1 MNLIQEKLNG
11 FVQKTFFK
19 KKYIQ
24 MSQMLYIKNIEKAAK
39 QLNEQNINDQQNKY
53 TVLVLDFHLKKDI
66 EESLSQYLKFMEE
79 KAQIFT
85 NISSLYLNL
94 GQTGCNFTLLMEF
107 LKPFCNHH
115 AQQKIKYLNIEFSE
129 NNTFKDTP
137 EVYNKFINFLANCV
151 NLEGACLNF
160 NNSQL
165 PICQIFEGI
174 TLLAVKTLHYNICQ
188 NNLNFFRTMFSR
200 RFYFENLQELM
211 INLNSSNES
220 QSIDKQLLLN
230 IQQSLLKAHK
240 LRQLYL
246 NLEKNSIKDRDLL
259 LIQDIF
265 ANLPQLQNIQLYL
278 AYNQISDE
286 GVEFLL
292 EKFTCTQQIQY
303 IVLDFRQNN
312 ISNLGYLNIVNTLN
326 KMPQLTHV
334 YLNFNGNSIEQE
346 GIQNF
351 FQNASYLSNLTHL
364 NLDFSNCQISFKS
377 DDFIENT
384 LKLLSQKL
392 TYLTLNFCNNYLESQ
407 GMQKILS
414 SIKNAQSLKHIDINF
429 NWNICNIRDELS
441 NKQGNNNGSQ
451 DEIKDVIEKSVH
463 WLSDIQFL
471 LSNNRYELK
480 YFSLQLANCI
490 IESLGVEYLSK
501 GLSTCENLQVL
512 NLNLMNNSI
521 DSEGYLNLFSA
532 FKQMSLT
539 QLKLIIDDN
548 SALSTKELTEF
559 ERNLKAQKN
568 LRDFHFSSRKVEF
581 SGDSF
586 KTFAKGFSNLQ
597 KLTFLHLDLK
607 LSKIQVKYTGDIC
620 NILVCSKHLN
630 RIHFDISENGF
641 DSDVIG
647 EIFKSIQKN
656 KNLKYLTFYAQNNRV
671 QYKGVQSLLKN
682 SNIKKLR
689 YLDLNL
695 LNCEIENRGIQELAS
710 FLQQFKDLHSLKINL
725 WNNSINNTQTGSI
738 IQVINQLPNLDY
750 LSLNIG
756 ENEFNDDDLVK
767 IYQALEKKTKM
778 SYLELNLI
786 NISKGQESKSQL
798 RKSLEKMNN
807 IKYCNVIPFQSN
819 LRQELIF
826 HDIKLSPLNESQ
838 ICYFN
843 FNSVGQ
849 YYACG
854 HGQYNL
860 IRFLKNP
867 EQFEENLIIERI
879 VDGEMLDNL
888 FQHLPKNIQTIHLM
902 NMNQKIAAHLQQRLL
917 TVNPKI
923 KVSSSGIN
931 GTGVYPQ
938 KQVDQNQ
945 SEYIKI
951 KENEKST
958 MKKQQPV
965 FNFDIE
971 DQNSQ
976 LKEHDSSAQNF
987 DLCEEQSNNI
997 QVDRKVNEFQQ
1008 LVKVQLTNLQ
1018 LQDVQIIKS
1027 RFVKN
1032 NQCYDINGQNY
1043 SVYYDTLTASY
1054 VAIKYLELNNYIQNQ
1069 IDAHNQLFN
1078 IFQMHM
1084 KNFTQILQ
1092 LKHYFIDQNYCYY
1105 ITKAPKITLKNFI
1118 TMQQQNFKEE
1128 QCLKW
1133 FTQIVDGLVML
1144 DGIVSLQHLSIE
1156 VSNLALDDNLQ
1167 IVFMDIGNTVN
1178 VLEKQMEIFLKQ
1190 YKQKTI
1196 DLAII
1201 LFDFKRSDFNYLIF
1215 SIGII
1220 FLQILSL
1227 DTDIKLIEKQFYAAK
1242 IEDLLFI
1249 QYNLAV
1255 DNAISQQILL
1265 QQNQIDDKNI
1275 SINHQIEKQNQKKT
1289 HYSSVLIQLVQ
1300 DCIFHQDVQKF
1311 KSVPINLQ
1319 YVQSQLNLAT
1329 SLLSK

>member
-1 MNLIQEKLNG
+1 MNIIQEKLNG

-24 MSQMLYIKNIEKAAK
+24 MSQMLYIKNVEKAIK

-66 EESLSQYLKFMEE
+66 EDSLNQYLKFMEE

-292 EKFTCTQQIQY
+292 EKFTCTSQIQY

-326 KMPQLTHV
+326 KMPSLTHV
-334 YLNFNGNSIEQE
+334 SLNFNGNSIEQE

-392 TYLTLNFCNNYLESQ
+392 TYLTLNFCNNYLEAQ

-501 GLSTCENLQVL
+501 GLSNCENLQVL
-512 NLNLMNNSI
+512 SLNLMNNSI
-521 DSEGYLNLFSA
+521 DSEGYLNLFSV

-548 SALSTKELTEF
+548 SALNAKELTEF
-559 ERNLKAQKN
+559 ERNMKAQKN
-568 LRDFHFSSRKVEF
+568 LREFHFSSRKVEF
-581 SGDSF
+581 QGDSF

-607 LSKIQVKYTGDIC
+607 LSKIQVKYTSDIC

-671 QYKGVQSLLKN
+671 QYKGVQSLVKN

-695 LNCEIENRGIQELAS
+695 LNCEIENKGIQELAT

-767 IYQALEKKTKM
+767 IYQALEKKIKM

-843 FNSVGQ
+843 FHSVGQ

-902 NMNQKIAAHLQQRLL
+902 NMNQKIVAHLQQRLQ

-923 KVSSSGIN
+923 KISSSGIN
-931 GTGVYPQ
+931 GSGVYPQ

-958 MKKQQPV
+958 MKKQQAV

-976 LKEHDSSAQNF
+976 LREHDSSAQNL
-987 DLCEEQSNNI
+987 DLCEEQTNNI
-997 QVDRKVNEFQQ
+997 QPDRKVNEFQQ

-1032 NQCYDINGQNY
+1032 NNCYDINGPNY

-1054 VAIKYLELNNYIQNQ
+1054 VAIKYLELNNFIQNQ

-1092 LKHYFIDQNYCYY
+1092 LKHYFIDQNHCYY
-1105 ITKAPKITLKNFI
+1105 ITKAPNVTLKNFI
-1118 TMQQQNFKEE
+1118 AVQQQNFKEE

-1133 FTQIVDGLVML
+1133 FIQIVDGLVML
-1144 DGIVSLQHLSIE
+1144 DGIVSLQNLSIE
-1156 VSNLALDDNLQ
+1156 VCNLALDENQQ

-1178 VLEKQMEIFLKQ
+1178 ILEKQMDIFLKQ

-1201 LFDFKRSDFNYLIF
+1201 LFDFKRNDFNYLIF

-1249 QYNLAV
+1249 QYNQAV
-1255 DNAISQQILL
+1255 DNAISQQILY
-1265 QQNQIDDKNI
+1265 QQNQIDDKNM
-1275 SINHQIEKQNQKKT
+1275 SLNQQIAKQNNKKT